1 MPRLGYRDAQT
12 RRESRAGVGFAS
24 IAGMAAKPEDRRRL
38 NKVLKDA
45 DSACR
50 ESERIR
56 GYAEDVLRRRP
67 FWPERRHDSRHET
80 PPHRDDPESHAHS

>member
-1 MPRLGYRDAQT
+1 MPRVGCRDAPAH
-12 RRESRAGVGFAS
+12 RDYRVGVGFAS
-24 IAGMAAKPEDRRRL
+24 IVSMAAKPPDRRRL

-67 FWPERRHDSRHET
+67 FWPERRHDSRHE
-80 PPHRDDPESHAHS
+80 PPPQRDDPESHAHS